1 MIWTTLCHTYSA
13 VLIILCMV
21 WGLQRSKYITLMTMA
36 DFILFC
42 GGKKLRCVSNQEKL
56 HPECV
61 TGSVILDQEGSWF
74 KGKDGH
80 VIQIHG
86 TNIYQKCLHWHI
98 ISSVPSASNQS
109 AFFMQDSSPCH
120 AAQWV
125 NHFLDVDKNE
135 IMKWLAQSPEMNP
148 TENLWDFHWG
158 QSYARENHHSYQTVK
173 KYGKREK
180 NYSADILR

>member
-1 MIWTTLCHTYSA
+1 
-13 VLIILCMV
+13 MV
-21 WGLQRSKYITLMTMA
+21 WGLQRSKYITLVTMA

-86 TNIYQKCLHWHI
+86 TNIYQKCWHI

-109 AFFMQDSSPCH
+109 AFFYARQFSLSRCTMGKPLPWHWQK
-120 AAQWV
+120 W
-125 NHFLDVDKNE
+125 NNE
-135 IMKWLAQSPEMNP
+135 MTSPESWNEP
-148 TENLWDFHWG
+148 NWELVGFSLRTKLWPRKPPQLSNSEKIWEERKKTILQIYWG
-158 QSYARENHHSYQTVK
+158 NYK
-173 KYGKREK
+173 K
-180 NYSADILR
+180 